1 LYIDIIIFAVLA
13 GVLAAN
19 LFRILGKKT
28 DVSDLVSKTTDIN
41 QYKEDKVIIDIDR
54 NKLNKIDKDFDYASF
69 IEGAKAA
76 FNLIVSSYKMDKL
89 ENVKDLVSPAVYSAF
104 KNSMNDDV
112 NNDTPENTFKIT
124 SLKAAIINVEIIK
137 KLARIKVEF
146 LSRQDYKN
154 NDEEKQEIKDIWTF
168 EKEISNQ
175 NPNWLLI
182 EVNSE

>member
-1 LYIDIIIFAVLA
+1 MYIDIIIFAILA

-28 DVSDLVSKTTDIN
+28 DVSDLVSKTNNIN
-41 QYKEDKVIIDIDR
+41 QYKEDKVTIDIDQ
-54 NKLNKIDKDFDYASF
+54 NKLDKIDKDFDNVSF

-76 FNLIVSSYKMDKL
+76 FNLIVSSYKMNKL
-89 ENVKDLVSPAVYSAF
+89 EDVKDLVSPTVYSAF
-104 KNSMNDDV
+104 KNSMNDNI
-112 NNDTPENTFKIT
+112 NNDTPENAFKIT
-124 SLKAAIINVEIIK
+124 TLKADIINVEIIK

-146 LSRQDYKN
+146 LSKQTYKN
-154 NDEEKQEIKDIWTF
+154 NYKEKSEIKDIWTF

-182 EVNSE
+182 EVSSE